1 MPFGLSYLFKFYQF
15 CFSHV
20 HYNKKSKYF
29 KNTLLCLF
37 IMYYQ
42 LLYIINCVLFIMSPL
57 YYVYISNWVSEHPP
71 TYSTLLP
78 SKVLNELT
86 V

>member
-1 MPFGLSYLFKFYQF
+1 MPFGVSYLFKFYQF

-20 HYNKKSKYF
+20 HYNKKSKYL

-42 LLYIINCVLFIMSPL
+42 LLIINYILIVYYLLYPHFIMF
-57 YYVYISNWVSEHPP
+57 I
-71 TYSTLLP
+71 
-78 SKVLNELT
+78 
-86 V
+86 